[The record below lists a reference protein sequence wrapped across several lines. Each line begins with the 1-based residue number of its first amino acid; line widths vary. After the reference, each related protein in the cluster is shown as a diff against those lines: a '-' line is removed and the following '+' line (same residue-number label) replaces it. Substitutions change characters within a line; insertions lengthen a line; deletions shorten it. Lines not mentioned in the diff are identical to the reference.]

1 VGHGGWFAERW
12 YGSARCC
19 RSGCRGWWWRHRA
32 RLQRARLAPVMRG
45 SEQGM
50 ETNDQQ
56 QELLGALEAL
66 GGSAGNGKLRELLG
80 WDEPTYDAVKAP
92 LLSAGLLL
100 AGRLGEPA
108 GQCPPAGSTH
118 QHQH

>member
-1 VGHGGWFAERW
+1 MGADE
-12 YGSARCC
+12 
-19 RSGCRGWWWRHRA
+19 
-32 RLQRARLAPVMRG
+32 
-45 SEQGM
+45 
-50 ETNDQQ
+50 QQ

-100 AGRLGEPA
+100 AGRGRGGSVSLPGSAPPCRPHPPTPEPRQRLPRLQA
-108 GQCPPAGSTH
+108 PSPAASRTSRPSSGAWPTCCRGITSRATTAR
-118 QHQH
+118 